1 MAAPLAGIRVIDAT
15 AVILGPYATQILGD
29 MGADVIKIEAPDGDL
44 MRYLHPSRSPGM
56 SALFFAPNRNKRSL
70 ALDLKQPA
78 AHAALM
84 RLVATADV
92 FVHNMRAAAIEG
104 LGLTYA
110 RLKQENPRL
119 VYCSAWGF
127 GRTGPYAGRPA
138 YDDIIQALSG
148 ITDLE
153 ARLHG
158 APSFMPSTVAD
169 KVTGLTA
176 AYAIAMALFN
186 RERTGEGCEIEV
198 PMLETMAGFMMTE
211 HLAAA
216 AYAGEGNAPGYHRQ
230 LVRRGPYRTADGYV
244 AALPYSR
251 KNWTRFF
258 EAVGRPELAADPRV
272 TDDTRRSR
280 SIAELYAIL
289 AEILPTRSTAEWLAL
304 FEELDI
310 PAARMN
316 TLDEVL
322 TDPHLKAVGFFEEM
336 NHPTEGPIRV
346 PGIPVKIDGEQAK
359 VRRPPPRLGE
369 HTRELLAEAGLSA
382 AEIDA
387 LCRSGAAR
395 EAE

>member
-1 MAAPLAGIRVIDAT
+1 MAPPLAGIRVIDAT

-29 MGADVIKIEAPDGDL
+29 MGADVIKVEAPDGDM
-44 MRYLHPSRSPGM
+44 MRHLHPARSPAM

-148 ITDLE
+148 TADLE

-158 APSFMPSTVAD
+158 APSYMPSTVAD

-198 PMLETMAGFMMTE
+198 PMLETMAGFVMTE

-216 AYAGEGNAPGYHRQ
+216 AYADGGNAPGYHRQ
-230 LVRRGPYRTADGYV
+230 LIRRGPYRTADGYI
-244 AALPYSR
+244 AALPYTR
-251 KNWTRFF
+251 KNWVRFF
-258 EAVGRPELAADPRV
+258 EAVGRPELAVDPRV

-289 AEILPTRSTAEWLAL
+289 AEILPMRSTQEWLAL

-316 TLDEVL
+316 TLDDVL
-322 TDPHLKAVGFFEEM
+322 TDPHLAAVGFFEEM
-336 NHPTEGPIRV
+336 NHPTEGAIRI
-346 PGIPVKIDGEQAK
+346 PGIPVKVDGEQLK

-369 HTRELLAEAGLSA
+369 HTRELLTEAGLSA

-395 EAE
+395 EAT